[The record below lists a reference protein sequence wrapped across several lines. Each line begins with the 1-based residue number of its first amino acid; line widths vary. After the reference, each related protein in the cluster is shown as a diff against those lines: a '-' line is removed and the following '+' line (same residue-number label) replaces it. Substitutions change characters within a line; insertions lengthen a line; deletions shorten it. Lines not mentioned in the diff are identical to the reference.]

1 MNEMKKSIL
10 LCLLSL
16 VVLLFTGHICVAQ
29 HKTEK
34 LHDFH
39 QRVLTLD
46 SHTDTPLQFGRKG
59 FDIGKKNDPYQGGG
73 KIDFPRMKE
82 GGLDAVFFAV
92 FVGQGTRDSLGNNK
106 AKARALSIFDHIYHA
121 LDQYPEMAALALS
134 SKDAV
139 RINKTGKR
147 AVYIGIENGYPLGT
161 DLSLVETYYNMG
173 ARYITLCHTKNN
185 DICDS
190 STDDTGPEFDGL
202 SPFGEQVVREMNR
215 LGMLVDVSHISDSAF
230 FDVLQVT
237 KSPVIASHSNARA
250 VCNHP
255 RNMTDEMLLALKEN
269 GGVAQLC
276 VLSSYVKEQPEIP
289 GRDSAFKA
297 LRAKYNNFQNLSEQQ
312 RQQAHEDWE
321 AIEGKFPETL
331 ATVAD
336 LVDHLDHIV
345 NLIGIDYVGIGT
357 DFDGGGALA
366 DCFDVSEIENITR
379 ELVRRGYSKRDIRKI
394 WSGNFL
400 RVFAQVEKKAVK
412 SNT

>member
-1 MNEMKKSIL
+1 MKKTVYFFVASL
-10 LCLLSL
+10 LA
-16 VVLLFTGHICVAQ
+16 LLFFAPDSSIAQ

-39 QRVLTLD
+39 QRLLTLD
-46 SHTDTPLQFGRKG
+46 SHTDTPLRLGREG
-59 FDIGKKNDPYQGGG
+59 FDIGQKNDPHQGGG
-73 KIDFPRMKE
+73 KIDFPRMKQ

-92 FVGQGTRDSLGNNK
+92 FVGQGARDSLGNSK
-106 AKARALSIFDHIYHA
+106 AKARAQSIFDHIYHA
-121 LDQYPEMAALALS
+121 LDQYPEMASLALS

-161 DLSLVETYYNMG
+161 DLSMVETYYNKG

-190 STDDTGPEFDGL
+190 STDDNGTEFDGL

-215 LGMLVDVSHISDSAF
+215 LGMMVDVSHISDSAF
-230 FDVLQVT
+230 FDVLKT
-237 KSPVIASHSNARA
+237 TESPVIASHSNARA

-269 GGVAQLC
+269 GGVVQLC

-297 LRAKYNNFQNLSEQQ
+297 LRAKYNNFQDLSEQQ
-312 RQQAHEDWE
+312 MQQAHEDWAATE
-321 AIEGKFPETL
+321 QAFPAPL

-345 NLIGIDYVGIGT
+345 NLIGIDHVGIGT
-357 DFDGGGALA
+357 DFDGGGALS

-400 RVFAQVEKKAVK
+400 RVFSAVEKGATK
-412 SNT
+412 SNS

>member
-1 MNEMKKSIL
+1 MKKPVYLFVVSL
-10 LCLLSL
+10 LA
-16 VVLLFTGHICVAQ
+16 LLFVAPYGSIAQ

-39 QRVLTLD
+39 QRLLTLD
-46 SHTDTPLQFGRKG
+46 SHTDTPLRLGRKG
-59 FDIGKKNDPYQGGG
+59 FDIGQKNDPHQGGG
-73 KIDFPRMKE
+73 KIDFPRMKQ

-92 FVGQGTRDSLGNNK
+92 FVGQGARDSLGNSK

-121 LDQYPEMAALALS
+121 LDQYPEMASLALS

-161 DLSLVETYYNMG
+161 DLSMVETYYDKG

-190 STDDTGPEFDGL
+190 STDDNGPEFDGL

-215 LGMLVDVSHISDSAF
+215 LGMMVDVSHISDSAF
-230 FDVLQVT
+230 FDVLKT
-237 KSPVIASHSNARA
+237 TERPVIASHSNARA

-269 GGVAQLC
+269 GGVVQLC
-276 VLSSYVKEQPEIP
+276 VLSSYVKEQPEMP

-312 RQQAHEDWE
+312 MQQAHEDWAATE
-321 AIEGKFPETL
+321 QAFPAPL

-345 NLIGIDYVGIGT
+345 NLIGIEHVGIGT
-357 DFDGGGALA
+357 DFDGGGALS

-400 RVFAQVEKKAVK
+400 RVFSAVEQGATK
-412 SNT
+412 SNS